1 MEALANLTLTC
12 TEGSFGD
19 GSWLQM
25 ADSQR
30 LQALQE
36 KTHECKEVC
45 HWGREAHRQRKWT
58 QQSSIPGGRP
68 QAGGRLKRLQALCP
82 I

>member
-1 MEALANLTLTC
+1 
-12 TEGSFGD
+12 
-19 GSWLQM
+19 M

-30 LQALQE
+30 LQALQQ
-36 KTHECKEVC
+36 KTHECKEVH
-45 HWGREAHRQRKWT
+45 HWEREAHRQRKWT

-68 QAGGRLKRLQALCP
+68 QAGGKLYRLQALCP